1 MHKRMGD
8 KRFLAFLIK
17 LKQDYQTRL
26 ISISQ
31 LNTTQDTTTQQNLH
45 DLISTAGHAGFYK
58 LAQLACEL
66 NSALKN
72 QHQHLIPELHTTTQE
87 ALHMAIA
94 GLNEQI
100 QALQQ
105 HIEY

>member
-31 LNTTQDTTTQQNLH
+31 LNTAQDTTTQQNLH

-66 NSALKN
+66 NSALKTSTN
-72 QHQHLIPELHTTTQE
+72 TLFLSCTRLLKRHCIWLLL
-87 ALHMAIA
+87 A
-94 GLNEQI
+94 
-100 QALQQ
+100 
-105 HIEY
+105 